1 MQCECSSVNRAGH
14 ALLGRHTRLLR
25 LIIFLGPH
33 PFIRMFAHQ
42 EWAKNFDALIGPFEG
57 QYADLKVS
65 IAGIYDEA
73 KDKYVGALQCLVRT
87 TCVDWTAD
95 DGMQCRLAA
104 VAQWRLATCS
114 LLS

>member
-1 MQCECSSVNRAGH
+1 MHGWVVVIPDHLVTWCVS
-14 ALLGRHTRLLR
+14 
-25 LIIFLGPH
+25 FLHFPVSH
-33 PFIRMFAHQ
+33 RIADQ

-87 TCVDWTAD
+87 TCLFVWDY
-95 DGMQCRLAA
+95 R
-104 VAQWRLATCS
+104 
-114 LLS
+114 